1 MAVFSFISGI
11 ESQTVGQYSSF
22 TLSSLATRQIQSFTK
37 ADARGLFGFISSEE
51 SVSYCYEP
59 SIIDRYV
66 ELDYGL
72 ITVNH
77 TASIDSGSITEKN
90 RTLEDYGRI
99 YYVTNVESFG
109 FVK

>member
-1 MAVFSFISGI
+1 MQLDRFKFW
-11 ESQTVGQYSSF
+11 
-22 TLSSLATRQIQSFTK
+22 TK
-37 ADARGLFGFISSEE
+37 AEYKRSIVGFISSEE

-77 TASIDSGSITEKN
+77 TASINNGSITEKN
-90 RTLEDYGRI
+90 RTLEDY
-99 YYVTNVESFG
+99 VEFIMSLMLSPSDLLQEQ
-109 FVK
+109 